1 MVRYRTPI
9 QVYFKEDFENGLPS
23 TWTTIDQ
30 DGDGHNWSSY
40 SNTTVPA
47 HSGTESVASES
58 YDVNSHTALSPDN
71 WLITPKMDLQ
81 GVMKVGS
88 LTPDNWLITPQIE
101 LQGTMKVWLRAQDWE
116 YANERFAIYLSTTGN
131 AVSDFTTT
139 LVGETFANS
148 TYTEY
153 SADLSN
159 YEGQQGYI
167 AIRHFNCR
175 DMLRLVVDDFG
186 LYEDVVSEWQTVTS
200 NTNSASL
207 TGLTP
212 GTPYEVQVQGACAE
226 YTTDWSD
233 TFRLITNCRPEDQ
246 CELTF
251 VLTDSYG
258 DGWNGNAIKVVD
270 AETGF
275 ELGILANENL
285 TYQHLVN
292 F

>member
-1 MVRYRTPI
+1 LVRYRTPA

-58 YDVNSHTALSPDN
+58 FDLNAYAALSPDN
-71 WLITPKMDLQ
+71 WLITPKIDLQ
-81 GVMKVGS
+81 GVMKV
-88 LTPDNWLITPQIE
+88 
-101 LQGTMKVWLRAQDWE
+101 WLRSEDPD
-116 YANERFAIYLSTTGN
+116 YPNEHFAIYLSTTGN

-139 LVGETFANS
+139 LVGETISTS

-159 YEGQQGYI
+159 YAGQQGYV

-175 DMLRLVVDDFG
+175 DMFKLVVDDFG
-186 LYEDVVSEWQTVTS
+186 LYEADAPVWHTVTS

-212 GTPYEVQVQGACAE
+212 GTPYEVHAPN
-226 YTTDWSD
+226 TT
-233 TFRLITNCRPEDQ
+233 P
-246 CELTF
+246 
-251 VLTDSYG
+251 
-258 DGWNGNAIKVVD
+258 
-270 AETGF
+270 TGVTPS
-275 ELGILANENL
+275 E
-285 TYQHLVN
+285 
-292 F
+292 